1 MRAGQ
6 ELVSLAGRSLPSLDP
21 RELTA
26 ALDDGGFVLHF
37 QPTIDLSGG
46 SVVGVE
52 ALVRWQHPTRGLLLP
67 ATFLPIAKATGL
79 TGHLGDW
86 VIREAARHAARWQG
100 HGASPVRVWVNLA
113 AAQLDDGDE
122 LLRSITA
129 AMTDHHIDSRSLG
142 IEVTE
147 SSVVSDLDDAV
158 RVLQRL
164 RTQGL
169 EVALDDFGTGYSSLT
184 YLRRLPVT
192 SVKIDRSFVSSVDGS
207 LADAAI
213 VEAVIDLSHA
223 LGMRAVVEGVEQIGQ
238 VEAVMRLG
246 ADRAQG
252 FYFSPPVLAEQ
263 IDELLGRPWC
273 GAEPPATSRRVD
285 PRAAEL
291 PGFGGPRARLLLA
304 ALDAAPDSV
313 LVLAAE
319 GSRRP
324 LGPRIL
330 YANAAFELE
339 TGYRATDVIG
349 KTPRLLQ
356 AQSTDKTEL
365 ARLADAF
372 DRAEAITIEV
382 TNQRANGSVYPVLI
396 TTSPVVDERGIHTH
410 WLQVRRDLS
419 AQREAEEALRRGA
432 QRTEHLLANTADL
445 VSVIDAKG
453 MITYVNRQAQQLL
466 GRAPADLI
474 GTSGFDLVHPDDL
487 ERAVDSFSALFAP
500 DVGSTPDELI
510 VLRLQHQDGSWIP
523 VEVAGTPLFDDPS
536 VEGLVLSHRDLRVRT
551 AAEEATE
558 SRRRHD
564 LYLQSLAQLALDR
577 GAEGFMRRLSSTLRD
592 LGFVL
597 GVDVV
602 YADYFDQ
609 EASRFTTL
617 GAWCRPELH
626 TTRVSRDEP
635 DELTGLATYLESL
648 AGADCLRVDDL
659 GETPTLWQAE
669 REHVF
674 GPSAQVRAVMIVPL
688 RVAGRLTAA
697 VGVEM
702 VNSARVWSDDEA
714 SFLCKVGNTIAQI
727 LERQRIDLALRR
739 SEARLSALFAN
750 AGDLFLVTDTDG
762 RIQYCSPISMALLG
776 RSPEAMAGRPFA
788 DFLHPDDL
796 GVTLAA
802 FDAVLNGRRM
812 TGVELRAAHANGTYR
827 WFEVVGG
834 EAFDA
839 VAGGYVFACR
849 EITQRRISEEAAR
862 RRAEFDEFSFEISQ
876 KALDL
881 GPAGFI
887 AALEDLL
894 GRLGRLLEVEAAYI
908 ERIENEVFTNVGSWT
923 GEGVS
928 PEAADCADDGL
939 APAWLEA
946 LRKLEPIVFSDTS
959 LAPLDLR
966 ADIERF
972 PVADKAL
979 LAIPLSVRGHLIG
992 NLGVS
997 MFRGTREWR
1006 DEEITLLR
1014 KVGETLSHT
1023 LERQRADDALR
1034 VSEAR
1039 LSALFE
1045 NTSDAIG
1052 VLDHEGR
1059 VLFANGPAHRLLGY
1073 GPENFV
1079 GRTFHDFVHPDDL
1092 AHTREGL
1099 GRADEQGHLAPIEL
1113 RLRRGDGEY
1122 VWFEINTTTGD
1133 DLVGGMVCSA
1143 RDITERKRAE
1153 SAMQARVELER
1164 FALRLS
1170 QRALNEDAERFV
1182 ASLDGLMAELGRLM
1196 EVDVVYVDEV
1206 TASMHMINLA
1216 GWSGRNVEAGFGKRP
1231 PALKLTE
1238 YPGRLRVLT
1247 SLEPVFTNDACESDA
1262 GSEWEHLDGVV
1273 DRGRA
1278 VVPMSVGGQLR
1289 GVLGL
1294 ATTNNAREWTADE
1307 RGVLPLLGA
1316 TIASVL
1322 ERRNLDRALRA
1333 SEARFR
1339 LLSEQAADVVTLADS
1354 EFRLIYVSPSS
1365 VEVLGH
1371 EPEQLLGVSLLDLV
1385 YPEDLAIMTGIR
1397 NEFLTGAPVRFEI
1410 RVRHKDGHWVWISN
1424 SAKAIRGAD
1433 GRVEYWGS
1441 LRDITDRKRLEDELE
1456 FQALHDP
1463 LTGLANRTLLQ
1474 SRLEVALARR
1484 AEPNPVSLLLI
1495 DLDGFKEVNDAHGH
1509 LAGDFVLCELA
1520 ARLKAVTRPSDT
1532 LARTGGDEFV
1542 LLCPETSTEGAVAIA
1557 ERVVEELLRPVE
1569 LPTGPMTVGGSVG
1582 LACVDGHFIDPDW
1595 LMLEADR
1602 AMYEAKRSG
1611 KGCVRVSEFRPDQ
1624 LV

>member
-1 MRAGQ
+1 VRAGE
-6 ELVSLAGRSLPSLDP
+6 ELVTLAGRPLPSLDP
-21 RELTA
+21 RELSD
-26 ALDDGGFVLHF
+26 ALDYGGFVLHF
-37 QPTIDLSGG
+37 QPTIDLSDG

-52 ALVRWQHPTRGLLLP
+52 ALARWQHPTRGLLSP
-67 ATFLPIAKATGL
+67 GTFLPVAKASGL
-79 TGHLGDW
+79 VGRLGEW
-86 VIREAARHAARWQG
+86 VVREAARHAARWQG
-100 HGASPVRVWVNLA
+100 HGASPLRVWVNLA
-113 AAQLDDGDE
+113 AAQLDDGDA
-122 LLRSITA
+122 LLKLITS
-129 AMTDHHIDSRSLG
+129 AMAEHRIDSRSLG

-164 RTQGL
+164 RTEGL
-169 EVALDDFGTGYSSLT
+169 EVALDDFGTGYSSLA

-192 SVKIDRSFVSSVDGS
+192 SVKIDQSFVGSVDGS

-223 LGMRAVVEGVEQIGQ
+223 LGMRAIVEGVEHIGQ

-252 FYFSPPVLAEQ
+252 FYFSPPVPVER
-263 IDELLGRPWC
+263 IDEMLGQPWC
-273 GAEPPATSRRVD
+273 GVEPPATSRRVD
-285 PRAAEL
+285 PRAADL

-330 YANAAFELE
+330 YANAAFEHE

-356 AQSTDKTEL
+356 APDTDKAEL
-365 ARLADAF
+365 ARLADAL
-372 DRAEAITIEV
+372 DRAEAVTIEV

-419 AQREAEEALRRGA
+419 AQRDAEEALRRSA

-453 MITYVNRQAQQLL
+453 TITYVNRQAYGLL

-487 ERAVDSFSALFAP
+487 ERAVDSFAALFEP
-500 DVGSTPDELI
+500 DFGSAPDELI

-564 LYLQSLAQLALDR
+564 FYLQSLAQLALDR
-577 GAEGFMRRLSSTLRD
+577 GAEGFMGRLSSTLRD
-592 LGFVL
+592 LGVVL

-602 YADYFDQ
+602 YADYFDH
-609 EASRFTTL
+609 ESSRFTTL

-626 TTRVSRDEP
+626 TTRVSREEH
-635 DELTGLATYLESL
+635 DELAGLATYLDSL
-648 AGADCLRVDDL
+648 ADADCLRVDDL
-659 GETPTLWQAE
+659 GETPTTWQAE

-674 GPSAQVRAVMIVPL
+674 GPSAQARAVMIVPL

-714 SFLCKVGNTIAQI
+714 SFLRKVGNTIAQI

-750 AGDLFLVTDTDG
+750 AGDLFIVTDTDG

-776 RSPEAMAGRPFA
+776 RSPEAMAGRSFA
-788 DFLHPDDL
+788 DFLHPDDVS
-796 GVTLAA
+796 VTIAA

-849 EITQRRISEEAAR
+849 EITQRRISEEAAK
-862 RRAEFDEFSFEISQ
+862 RRAEFDAFSFEISQ

-881 GPAGFI
+881 GPVGFI
-887 AALEDLL
+887 ASLDDFL
-894 GRLGRLLEVEAAYI
+894 GRLGHLLEVEATYT
-908 ERIENEVFTNVGSWT
+908 ERIDGEVFTNVGSWT
-923 GEGVS
+923 GDGVS
-928 PEAADCADDGL
+928 PEAADCAEDGL
-939 APAWLEA
+939 APAWLDS
-946 LRKLEPIVFSDTS
+946 LRRLEPIVLSDTS
-959 LAPLDLR
+959 LAPPDLR

-972 PVADKAL
+972 PIADKAL
-979 LAIPLSVRGHLIG
+979 VAIPLSVRGHLIG

-997 MFRGTREWR
+997 MFGTTREWR

-1052 VLDHEGR
+1052 VLDRDGR
-1059 VLFANGPAHRLLGY
+1059 VLFANGPAHRLLAY
-1073 GPENFV
+1073 GPDNFV
-1079 GRTFHDFVHPDDL
+1079 GRSFHELVHPDDL
-1092 AHTREGL
+1092 ARTRALL

-1153 SAMQARVELER
+1153 ASVQARVELER

-1170 QRALNEDAERFV
+1170 QRALNDDAEGFV
-1182 ASLDGLMAELGRLM
+1182 ASLDSLTEELGRLM
-1196 EVDVVYVDEV
+1196 GVDAVYVDEV
-1206 TASMHMINLA
+1206 TAAMQIINLA
-1216 GWSGRNVEAGFGKRP
+1216 GWSAPDLEFGLGKRP
-1231 PALKLTE
+1231 PIRKLTH

-1247 SLEPVFTNDACESDA
+1247 SLEPLFVNDA
-1262 GSEWEHLDGVV
+1262 SEFDGGVDWEHIDGIA

-1278 VVPMSVGGQLR
+1278 IIPMSVGGQLR

-1294 ATTNNAREWTADE
+1294 VTTRAGRVWTADE

-1385 YPEDLAIMTGIR
+1385 YPDDLGIMSGIR
-1397 NEFLTGAPVRFEI
+1397 NDFLSGAPVRFEI

-1441 LRDITDRKRLEDELE
+1441 LRDITERKRLEAELE

-1484 AEPNPVSLLLI
+1484 GEPNPVSLLLI

-1509 LAGDFVLCELA
+1509 LAGDYVLCELA

-1542 LLCPETSTEGAVAIA
+1542 LICPETSVDGAVVIA
-1557 ERVVEELLRPVE
+1557 ERVVEELQLPVD
-1569 LPTGPMTVGGSVG
+1569 LPTGPVTVGGSVG
-1582 LACVDGHFIDPDW
+1582 VACVDGHLVDPDW

-1611 KGCVRVSEFRPDQ
+1611 KGCVRVSDFRPDQ

>member
-6 ELVSLAGRSLPSLDP
+6 ELVSLAGGPLPSLDP
-21 RELTA
+21 RELSD
-26 ALDDGGFVLHF
+26 ALQYGGLVLHF
-37 QPTIDLSGG
+37 QPTIDLSDG

-52 ALVRWQHPTRGLLLP
+52 ALARWQHPTRGLLLP
-67 ATFLPIAKATGL
+67 GSFLPIAKVGGL
-79 TGHLGDW
+79 AGQLGEW

-113 AAQLDDGDE
+113 AAQLGDGDA
-122 LLRSITA
+122 LLRSITS
-129 AMTDHHIDSRSLG
+129 AMAEFHIDSRSLG

-164 RTQGL
+164 RTEGL

-192 SVKIDRSFVSSVDGS
+192 SVKIDQSFVSSVDGS

-252 FYFSPPVLAEQ
+252 FYFSPPVLAER
-263 IDELLGRPWC
+263 IDEMLGQPWC

-285 PRAAEL
+285 PRATDL

-330 YANAAFELE
+330 YANAAFEQE

-356 AQSTDKTEL
+356 APGTDKAEL
-365 ARLADAF
+365 ARLSDAL

-382 TNQRANGSVYPVLI
+382 TNQRADGSVYPVLI

-419 AQREAEEALRRGA
+419 AQRDAEEALRRSA

-453 MITYVNRQAQQLL
+453 TITYVNRQAQQLL

-474 GTSGFDLVHPDDL
+474 GTCGFDLVHPDDL
-487 ERAVDSFSALFAP
+487 EHAVESFSALFEP
-500 DVGSTPDELI
+500 DFGSTPDELI

-564 LYLQSLAQLALDR
+564 FYLQSLAQLALDR
-577 GAEGFMRRLSSTLRD
+577 GAEGFMGRLSSTLRD
-592 LGFVL
+592 LGVVL

-635 DELTGLATYLESL
+635 EELAGLATYLDSL

-659 GETPTLWQAE
+659 GETPTIWQAE

-674 GPSAQVRAVMIVPL
+674 GPSAQARAVMIVPL

-714 SFLCKVGNTIAQI
+714 SFLRKVGNTIAQI

-776 RSPEAMAGRPFA
+776 RSPEAMAGRSFV
-788 DFLHPDDL
+788 DFLHPDDV
-796 GVTLAA
+796 GVTVAA

-849 EITQRRISEEAAR
+849 EITQRRISEEAAN
-862 RRAEFDEFSFEISQ
+862 RRAEFDAFSFDISQ

-881 GPAGFI
+881 GPGGFI
-887 AALEDLL
+887 AALDDLL

-908 ERIENEVFTNVGSWT
+908 ERIDGEVFTNVGSWT

-939 APAWLEA
+939 APAWLES
-946 LRKLEPIVFSDTS
+946 LRKLEPIVFQ
-959 LAPLDLR
+959 R
-966 ADIERF
+966 H
-972 PVADKAL
+972 VARSCRPARRYRTLPDRRQGAVGD
-979 LAIPLSVRGHLIG
+979 PLSVRGHLIG

-997 MFRGTREWR
+997 MFGETREWR

-1052 VLDHEGR
+1052 VLDNQGR

-1073 GPENFV
+1073 GPDNFV

-1092 AHTREGL
+1092 TRARDGL

-1153 SAMQARVELER
+1153 AAVQARVELER

-1170 QRALNEDAERFV
+1170 QRALNDDAEAFV
-1182 ASLDGLMAELGRLM
+1182 ASLDGLMEELGRLM
-1196 EVDVVYVDEV
+1196 GVDAVYVDEV
-1206 TASMHMINLA
+1206 TASMQIINLA
-1216 GWSGRNVEAGFGKRP
+1216 GWSGPNVEAGFGKRP
-1231 PALKLTE
+1231 PTLKLTH

-1247 SLEPVFTNDACESDA
+1247 ALEPVFTNDA
-1262 GSEWEHLDGVV
+1262 
-1273 DRGRA
+1273 
-1278 VVPMSVGGQLR
+1278 
-1289 GVLGL
+1289 
-1294 ATTNNAREWTADE
+1294 
-1307 RGVLPLLGA
+1307 
-1316 TIASVL
+1316 
-1322 ERRNLDRALRA
+1322 
-1333 SEARFR
+1333 
-1339 LLSEQAADVVTLADS
+1339 
-1354 EFRLIYVSPSS
+1354 
-1365 VEVLGH
+1365 
-1371 EPEQLLGVSLLDLV
+1371 
-1385 YPEDLAIMTGIR
+1385 
-1397 NEFLTGAPVRFEI
+1397 
-1410 RVRHKDGHWVWISN
+1410 
-1424 SAKAIRGAD
+1424 
-1433 GRVEYWGS
+1433 
-1441 LRDITDRKRLEDELE
+1441 
-1456 FQALHDP
+1456 
-1463 LTGLANRTLLQ
+1463 
-1474 SRLEVALARR
+1474 
-1484 AEPNPVSLLLI
+1484 
-1495 DLDGFKEVNDAHGH
+1495 
-1509 LAGDFVLCELA
+1509 
-1520 ARLKAVTRPSDT
+1520 
-1532 LARTGGDEFV
+1532 
-1542 LLCPETSTEGAVAIA
+1542 
-1557 ERVVEELLRPVE
+1557 
-1569 LPTGPMTVGGSVG
+1569 
-1582 LACVDGHFIDPDW
+1582 
-1595 LMLEADR
+1595 
-1602 AMYEAKRSG
+1602 
-1611 KGCVRVSEFRPDQ
+1611 
-1624 LV
+1624 